1 MKHAIKHLI
10 IKPFDLLN
18 NIQLTRTKTLFNNL
32 LMRKF

>member
-10 IKPFDLLN
+10 IKPFDVLKAIPLA
-18 NIQLTRTKTLFNNL
+18 RTKTLFKNL